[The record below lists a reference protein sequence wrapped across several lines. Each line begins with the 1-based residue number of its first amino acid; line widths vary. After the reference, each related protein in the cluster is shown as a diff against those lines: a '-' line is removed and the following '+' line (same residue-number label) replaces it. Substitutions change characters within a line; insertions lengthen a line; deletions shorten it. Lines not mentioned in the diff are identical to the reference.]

1 MNDEER
7 KLEAEAVKFVRKKH
21 QEITEKFASE
31 SAFPRDPEPI
41 SIFMAG
47 SPGAGKTEFSRNLV
61 KEFKT
66 KPVIIDADEIRALLP
81 GYTGSNSYMFQK
93 ACTEVV
99 NNLLHHAVKNSQN
112 FLLDATFA
120 YKKSL
125 ENIEISFQH
134 NRKVI
139 VYYIYQDPLKAWT
152 LTKAREQQEHR
163 LVTKDVFIVGYFG
176 SRENVNFAKQKYGD
190 RIELN
195 IVINDY
201 ETGVKKTRSNVDRL
215 DGFIPRLYTVNELNE
230 LLK

>member
-7 KLEAEAVKFVRKKH
+7 RLEAESVRFVRQHHKEVT
-21 QEITEKFASE
+21 QKFASE
-31 SAFPRDPEPI
+31 SVFPHDPEPV

-66 KPVIIDADEIRALLP
+66 QPVIIDADEIRTLLP
-81 GYTGSNSYMFQK
+81 GYTGANSYVFQK

-99 NNLLHHAVKNSQN
+99 NNLLHHTVKNGQN
-112 FLLDATFA
+112 FVLDATFA

-125 ENIEISFQH
+125 ENIETSFQR
-134 NRKVI
+134 NRKVVI
-139 VYYIYQDPLKAWT
+139 YYIYQDPVKAWE

-163 LVTKDVFIVGYFG
+163 LVTKEIFIVGYFG
-176 SRENVNFAKQKYGD
+176 SRENVNLAKQRYGE

-201 ETGVKKTRSNVDRL
+201 ESGVKKTRSNVDRL
-215 DGFIPRLYTVNELNE
+215 DGFLPGLYTVNELNE